1 MQLHITTVAALL
13 AGIAI
18 VALLA
23 LLAALSRKGRSED
36 EARAYLAGVT
46 YVLSDDPDA
55 AIAELSKAAQL
66 NSQTLETYFA
76 LGTLFRRKGELDR
89 AIRLHTNMLLR
100 PGLSPEVKRRAQLAL
115 AVDYKRSGLR
125 DKAAETLEKLLAEE
139 PDHQEALLRFR
150 QLREETGDY
159 AQAIALQARLV
170 KLGGAGE
177 DVLAHLLS
185 AMARQVLAEHPAEAE
200 ELAARAIELSR
211 ESADAQ
217 LALGEARLAQGKK
230 AEAAQPLQRALE
242 LEPELAPR
250 AVGLLGAALPD
261 DGALERLLGD
271 QIASRGERGAPF
283 ELALAHCYKA
293 HGAQDRA
300 IALLRRVLERQ
311 PRFWEARKELGGLL
325 LAQGRSEELRADY
338 EQILGTLG
346 QPATTFV
353 CGACA
358 QKLPEHVF
366 RCPACEAWDVVKRE
380 TEGARPLI

>member
-1 MQLHITTVAALL
+1 MQLEITTVAALL
-13 AGIAI
+13 AGTAI
-18 VALLA
+18 VAILA
-23 LLAALSRKGRSED
+23 LLTTLSRKGRSED

-125 DKAAETLEKLLAEE
+125 DQAAETLEKLLTEE
-139 PDHQEALLRFR
+139 PDHREALLRFR
-150 QLREETGDY
+150 QLCEETGDY

-170 KLGGAGE
+170 KLEGAGE

-185 AMARQVLAEHPAEAE
+185 AMARKVLAERPAEAE
-200 ELAARAIELSR
+200 ELAARAIQLGA

-217 LALGEARLAQGKK
+217 LALGEARLAQGRR
-230 AEAAQPLQRALE
+230 AEAAGPLQRALE

-250 AVGLLGAALPD
+250 AVALLAAALPD
-261 DGALERLLGD
+261 DGALAEQILARGD
-271 QIASRGERGAPF
+271 RGAPF
-283 ELALAHCYKA
+283 ELALAHYYKA
-293 HGAQDRA
+293 HGARDRA
-300 IALLRRVLERQ
+300 ISLLRRVLERQ

-346 QPATTFV
+346 QPATAFV
-353 CGACA
+353 CGTCA

-366 RCPACEAWDVVKRE
+366 RCPACEAWDAVKRE
-380 TEGARPLI
+380 TEGPRPLI